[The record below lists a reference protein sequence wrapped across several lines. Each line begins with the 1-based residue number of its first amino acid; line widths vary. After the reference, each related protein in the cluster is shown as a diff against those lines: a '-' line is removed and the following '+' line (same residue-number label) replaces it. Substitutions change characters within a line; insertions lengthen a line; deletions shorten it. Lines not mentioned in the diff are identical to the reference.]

1 MVWNIYKYHISL
13 NEHPGGYSK
22 FYLNERGGY
31 CNNSH
36 DWFHCSWSLKSY
48 KLSGRGSRFSLY
60 SCYVRK
66 WGRGRGA
73 SLIWWLR
80 GLLLIWERALIKGW
94 VPIQWNMVYT
104 QLNLYI
110 LTSVC
115 IFSILFSIH
124 FQRCWQGEFFYQSK
138 ASLVGDHL
146 LYSCDLTFW
155 FRGDIV

>member
-1 MVWNIYKYHISL
+1 MSTQAVIQNFSWMREVDIAIILMY
-13 NEHPGGYSK
+13 
-22 FYLNERGGY
+22 
-31 CNNSH
+31 
-36 DWFHCSWSLKSY
+36 WFHCSWSLKSY
-48 KLSGRGSRFSLY
+48 KLSGSGGRFSLY

-66 WGRGRGA
+66 WGRGREA

-80 GLLLIWERALIKGW
+80 GWVLIWETALIRGW

-110 LTSVC
+110 QTSVC

-124 FQRCWQGEFFYQSK
+124 FQRCWKGEFVYQSK
-138 ASLVGDHL
+138 ASWVGDHL